1 MSVIPIF
8 FSVDEGYA
16 PYLDCAIRS
25 MVENA
30 SKDNEYKIYVL
41 HQDLTE
47 DSIEKIKTGVKPP
60 FSIEFTKLSDEFYG
74 ITERD
79 ENKLRCDYFTMTI
92 YFRLFIAEMF
102 PQYDKGLYIDSDII
116 VPSDISELLSIDLE
130 GNIIAA
136 CCDHSIKGVPEFVYY
151 IENYVGVPIDEY
163 INSGVLLM
171 DLKMMREK
179 HFSEEFLRLLNTYHF
194 DTVAPDQDYINVM
207 CNGKIKYLDNSW
219 DTMPP
224 QGGEEAV
231 IDDPKLI
238 HYNLFLKPWF
248 YDNIP
253 YEEYFWKY
261 ASESPFRNDILAAK
275 AAHSEANK
283 VSENEVIGNMVSKA
297 AVMDQNEITFKKVY
311 ESGVKVRI

>member
-1 MSVIPIF
+1 MSLIPIF

-41 HQDLTE
+41 HQDLTD
-47 DSIEKIKTGVKPP
+47 DSIEKIKAGVKPP

-102 PQYDKGLYIDSDII
+102 PQYEKGVYVDSDII
-116 VPSDISELLSIDLE
+116 VPGDISELYNTNLE

-136 CCDHSIKGVPEFVYY
+136 CQDHSIQAVPDFVYY
-151 IENYVGVPIDEY
+151 IENYVGVPFDEY
-163 INSGVLLM
+163 INSGVLVM
-171 DLKMMREK
+171 DLNQMREK

-207 CNGKIKYLDNSW
+207 CNGKIKYLDSNW

-224 QGGEEAV
+224 QGGKEAV
-231 IDDPKLI
+231 IDNPKLI

-261 ASESPFRNDILAAK
+261 ADESPFKSEILACK
-275 AAHSEANK
+275 AARDDAK
-283 VSENEVIGNMVSKA
+283 RCENDEVIGNMISKA
-297 AVMDQNEITFKKVY
+297 AVMDKNEFTFKKVY
-311 ESGVKVRI
+311 ENGVKVRI